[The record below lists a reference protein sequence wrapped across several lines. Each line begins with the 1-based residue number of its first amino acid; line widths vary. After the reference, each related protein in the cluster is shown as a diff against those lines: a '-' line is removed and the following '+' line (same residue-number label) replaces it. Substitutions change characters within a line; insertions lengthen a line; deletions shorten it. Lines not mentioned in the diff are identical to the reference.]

1 MLERVMKEKM
11 SDETFRR
18 ALLLIQME
26 YVEMSELRL
35 TLGQAARLWAL
46 PIEICKAA
54 LETLVIAGFLTRTA
68 GCFYARRGTPPVHVA
83 ALDALTWF
91 VTPQSN
97 VA

>member
-1 MLERVMKEKM
+1 MD
-11 SDETFRR
+11 DETFRH

-46 PIEICKAA
+46 PAEICKAA
-54 LETLVIAGFLTRTA
+54 LDTLVIAGFLTQTG
-68 GCFYARRGTPPVHVA
+68 GCIYARRGTPPVQI
-83 ALDALTWF
+83 DAIDPSTWA
-91 VTPQSN
+91 VTPQSR